1 MQNSGAELSERMLS
15 QVGRIPS
22 YQLTTGHLTDE
33 DWQKLNGAAD
43 ELAEVPIYVHDDPD
57 LTAHDIAKSIHS
69 FVQQQQGRAGLVII
83 DDGKWFRCSG
93 KPASADKTKELV
105 KTLKNV
111 ALECKIPIILTA
123 EVDSQLEERSDKRPL
138 LSDVYPF
145 SPLGNMADMA
155 FFLYR
160 PAYYDE
166 NCHSEQE
173 QEAQCIV
180 QKNSNGPCGIVY
192 LGFNGAC
199 LQFEDGRFE
208 FD

>member
-1 MQNSGAELSERMLS
+1 MGSGFAVVANLH
-15 QVGRIPS
+15 Q
-22 YQLTTGHLTDE
+22 
-33 DWQKLNGAAD
+33 
-43 ELAEVPIYVHDDPD
+43 PI
-57 LTAHDIAKSIHS
+57 
-69 FVQQQQGRAGLVII
+69 
-83 DDGKWFRCSG
+83 
-93 KPASADKTKELV
+93 KTKELV

-138 LSDVYPF
+138 LSDVYPL